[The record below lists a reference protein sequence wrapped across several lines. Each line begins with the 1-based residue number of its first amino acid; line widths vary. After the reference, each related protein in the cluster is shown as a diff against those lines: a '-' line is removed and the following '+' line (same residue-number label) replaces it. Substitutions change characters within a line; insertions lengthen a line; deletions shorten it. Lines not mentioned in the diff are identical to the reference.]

1 MVTMFALPRARLRRS
16 SPHRLDGRFRII
28 DIHASTI
35 TRVTARLAQR
45 LRDETRAL
53 HVDAERSPFMS
64 VLLRGRMDRV
74 AYAALLRNLLAI
86 YEVLE
91 PALARHAA
99 HPALAPLNLPAL
111 ARLPSLR
118 DDLARVADPS
128 DATCDLRSA
137 VVRYVARL
145 RELDAA
151 NPELLLAHAYV
162 RYLGDLSG
170 GQLLHDIVAR
180 SPGLGPRV
188 GTAFYE
194 FGDPA
199 VASTL
204 AVGFRSSL
212 DRAVVDDPDAVVAE
226 ARLAFTWHREL
237 FDELARGFGLS
248 A

>member
-1 MVTMFALPRARLRRS
+1 MFAPPGVRSRRS
-16 SPHRLDGRFRII
+16 SPHRFDGRFRII
-28 DIHASTI
+28 VVHASPI

-45 LRDETRAL
+45 LRDETRSL
-53 HVDAERSPFMS
+53 HVDAERTSFMS
-64 VLLRGRMDRV
+64 ALLRGRIDRV
-74 AYAALLRNLLAI
+74 AYAALLRNLYAI

-111 ARLPSLR
+111 ARLTSLR
-118 DDLARVADPS
+118 DDLARVADPT
-128 DATCDLRSA
+128 DATCDLRPAS
-137 VVRYVARL
+137 VRYVARL
-145 RELDAA
+145 HELDAA
-151 NPELLLAHAYV
+151 KPELLLAHAYV

-170 GQLLHDIVAR
+170 GQLLRDIVAR
-180 SPGLGPRV
+180 SPGLAPHA

-194 FGDPA
+194 FGDA
-199 VASTL
+199 AAASTL
-204 AVGFRSSL
+204 AADFRSNL
-212 DRAVVDDPDAVVAE
+212 DRAVVGDADAVVAE